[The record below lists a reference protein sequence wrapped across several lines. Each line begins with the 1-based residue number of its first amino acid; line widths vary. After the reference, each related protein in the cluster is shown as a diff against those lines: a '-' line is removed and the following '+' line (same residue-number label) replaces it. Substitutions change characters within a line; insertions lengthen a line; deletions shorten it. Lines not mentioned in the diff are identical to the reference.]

1 MFQDNTDLIVFLI
14 VLFLRLVVPLA
25 IPRFPLP
32 AIIAALVLDGIDQTV
47 FQKFT
52 NLDTEGPYQSYDKAL
67 DIYYLTIAYL
77 STMRNWNNLTAFE
90 VSRFLLYYR
99 LIGVVAYEFT
109 HWRPIL
115 LIFPNTFEYFFIFY
129 EAVRLRWNPA
139 RMSRKVVYGAAAAIW
154 IFIKLPQEY
163 WIHVAQNDVTDTLSK
178 YPALIPVI
186 AVALLALLGATWWVV
201 TRKCPPADWK
211 PSLADPLTQGG
222 GDMSYNHTE
231 FRLFAGRGFDRS
243 LLEKVILISL
253 ICIIFAQILPNT
265 DVRNL
270 TLSIGIAVV
279 IIGNMFVSEFLE
291 RRAFA
296 WRNIYTQF
304 LAMLAINGLI
314 AVLFIGIMPFTS
326 GKLGRGDL
334 LFFLFLLTLMVML
347 YDMYR
352 PIYRKRL
359 AESDLRVVDDEPLP
373 GLK

>member
-32 AIIAALVLDGIDQTV
+32 AIIAALVLDGIDQTI
-47 FQKFT
+47 FQKYT
-52 NLDTEGPYQSYDKAL
+52 SLDTEGPYQSYDKAL

-77 STMRNWNNLTAFE
+77 STMRNWNNLAAFE

-99 LIGVVAYEFT
+99 LVGVVAYEFT
-109 HWRPIL
+109 HWRPML

-129 EAVRLRWNPA
+129 EAVRLRWNPR

-163 WIHVAQNDVTDTLSK
+163 WIHVAQNDVTETLADN
-178 YPALIPVI
+178 PALIPVL
-186 AVALLALLGATWWVV
+186 AVATLALLAAAWWAV
-201 TRKCPPADWK
+201 TRKCPPADWR
-211 PSLADPLTQGG
+211 PSLIDPLKQEGQ
-222 GDMSYNHTE
+222 DLSYKNTE

-243 LLEKVILISL
+243 LFEKVVLISL
-253 ICIIFAQILPNT
+253 ICIIFGQILPNT
-265 DVRNL
+265 DIGGLQL
-270 TLSIGIAVV
+270 TLGIATV

-291 RRAFA
+291 RRKFA
-296 WRNIYTQF
+296 WRNAITQF
-304 LAMLAINGLI
+304 LAMLTLNGLI
-314 AVLFIGIMPFTS
+314 AVLFIAVMPFTS

-334 LFFLFLLTLMVML
+334 LFFLFLLTLLVML

-359 AESDLRVVDDEPLP
+359 AESDLRVVDNEPILS
-373 GLK
+373 